1 MVADKT
7 SKKKHA
13 GSTNYR
19 TPVTIIAILIIVG
32 ILGMILGIEINRSGN
47 EKIAAKLYELETVFA
62 EWQDIFDAE
71 NPDSSDN
78 PNADEVLKTLS
89 QISFPNGSYADN
101 RRNYLIAEIHR
112 LIGEHNTAAEYFL
125 RTSDSAR
132 GYLAA
137 SALLNA
143 ALSYEAAGN
152 VPKTRELLLKLSEN
166 YEYPEEPRVLFSL
179 GRLAEAAG
187 DHEEALQFYNQLI
200 DNYTSS
206 SWINLAY
213 DRIILLESSH
223 RHEN

>member
-1 MVADKT
+1 MTDKT
-7 SKKKHA
+7 SKKKQA
-13 GSTNYR
+13 RSTNYR

-32 ILGMILGIEINRSGN
+32 ILGIIIGIEINRSGN
-47 EKIAAKLYELETVFA
+47 EKSATKLYELETVFT
-62 EWQDIFDAE
+62 EWQETFDAE
-71 NPDSSDN
+71 NPDTSDN
-78 PNADEVLKTLS
+78 LNADELLKTLS
-89 QISFPNGSYADN
+89 QASFRKGSYADN
-101 RRNYLIAEIHR
+101 RRNYLIGEIHR
-112 LIGEHNTAAEYFL
+112 LIGEHDTAAEYFL
-125 RTSDSAR
+125 RASDSAR

-137 SALLNA
+137 AALLNA

-152 VPKTRELLLKLSEN
+152 IPKTRELLLKLSED

-206 SWINLAY
+206 SWINFAY

-223 RHEN
+223 QHAK